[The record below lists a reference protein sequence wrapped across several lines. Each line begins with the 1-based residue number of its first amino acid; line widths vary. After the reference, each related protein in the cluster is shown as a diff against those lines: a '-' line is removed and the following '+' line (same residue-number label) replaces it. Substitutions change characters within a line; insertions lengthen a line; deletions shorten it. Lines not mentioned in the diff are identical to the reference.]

1 MSQRKAKLGTTPAEA
16 TAPPARRARAQR
28 TPAGDKIPKLA
39 RVLCVGTDPAT
50 RLTLRS
56 VAPIGAMMFDHA
68 ETVTSAET
76 ALTSGEIDVLLVDHD
91 TVGAE
96 GLRLV
101 QELSS
106 AGMSIRSVV
115 MSAKASLE
123 LSVESMRAGAIDI
136 LPKPLSVDETAARLR
151 AAADHTVRLRRGEK
165 KVQRLKRICRR
176 LNSARQDANRQLDV
190 LCNDLVNAYQ
200 ELADQMS
207 RVSLASE
214 FSSLIRQE
222 LDVESLLRTTL
233 EYLLTKTGATNAAVF
248 LPTGQ
253 SDYSLGAYVNYDVPK
268 ATADVLLDHLADIVA
283 PRFEDERGVIE
294 INDTLTFD
302 HLIGDG
308 ANWLRNSNIIVFTCV
323 HENEPLAIAMLFRD
337 KRNPFPADLMPKLEL
352 MRDLFA
358 QQLGRVISIH
368 NRHRPD
374 HEWPGFDIDAGEE
387 QDDDFGLTA

>member
-1 MSQRKAKLGTTPAEA
+1 MAQRKTKLGPTSTDAA
-16 TAPPARRARAQR
+16 ARPARRTRSQR
-28 TPAGDKIPKLA
+28 TPAGDKIPRLA
-39 RVLCVGTDPAT
+39 RILCVGSDTAT
-50 RLTLRS
+50 RQSLRS

-68 ETVTSAET
+68 DSVASAEK
-76 ALTSGEIDVLLVDHD
+76 AIASGEFDVLLVDHD
-91 TVGAE
+91 AAGAD
-96 GLRLV
+96 GLALV
-101 QELSS
+101 KELDT
-106 AGMSIRSVV
+106 AAMHIRAVV
-115 MSAKASLE
+115 MSADASLE
-123 LSVESMRAGAIDI
+123 LSVDAMRCGAIDI
-136 LPKPLSVDETAARLR
+136 LKKPLSIDETAARLR
-151 AAADHTVRLRRGEK
+151 AAADQATRLRRGEK

-233 EYLLTKTGATNAAVF
+233 EYLLTKTGPTNAAVF

-268 ATADVLLDHLADIVA
+268 GTADVLLDHLADIVA
-283 PRFEDERGVIE
+283 PRFEDERTIVE
-294 INDTLTFD
+294 INDAISFE

-308 ANWLRNSNIIVFTCV
+308 ANWLKGSNIIVFTCT

-337 KRNPFPADLMPKLEL
+337 KRNPFPADLLPKLEL

>member
-1 MSQRKAKLGTTPAEA
+1 MAQRKAKLGPTPAE
-16 TAPPARRARAQR
+16 TAAAPARRARASR
-28 TPAGDKIPKLA
+28 TPAGDKIPKLV
-39 RVLCVGTDPAT
+39 RILCVGTDTAT
-50 RLTLRS
+50 RQSLRG
-56 VAPIGAMMFDHA
+56 VAPVGAMMFDHA
-68 ETVTSAET
+68 ETIASAES
-76 ALTSGEIDVLLVDHD
+76 ALASGEFDVLLVDHD
-91 TVGAE
+91 ATGQE
-96 GLRLV
+96 GLALV
-101 QELSS
+101 KELDA

-115 MSAKASLE
+115 MSAGASLE
-123 LSVESMRAGAIDI
+123 LSVETMRSGAIDI
-136 LPKPLSVDETAARLR
+136 LKKPLVVDETAARLR
-151 AAADHTVRLRRGEK
+151 AAADHATRIRRGEK

-233 EYLLTKTGATNAAVF
+233 EYLLTKTGPTNAAVF

-268 ATADVLLDHLADIVA
+268 GTADVLLDHLADIVA
-283 PRFEDERGVIE
+283 PRFEDERSIIE
-294 INDTLTFD
+294 INDAITFE

-308 ANWLRNSNIIVFTCV
+308 ANWLKNSNIITFTCV

-337 KRNPFPADLMPKLEL
+337 KRNPFPADLLPKLEL

>member
-1 MSQRKAKLGTTPAEA
+1 
-16 TAPPARRARAQR
+16 
-28 TPAGDKIPKLA
+28 
-39 RVLCVGTDPAT
+39 
-50 RLTLRS
+50 
-56 VAPIGAMMFDHA
+56 
-68 ETVTSAET
+68 
-76 ALTSGEIDVLLVDHD
+76 
-91 TVGAE
+91 
-96 GLRLV
+96 
-101 QELSS
+101 
-106 AGMSIRSVV
+106 
-115 MSAKASLE
+115 
-123 LSVESMRAGAIDI
+123 MRAGAVDI
-136 LPKPLSVDETAARLR
+136 LKKPLSVDETAARLR
-151 AAADHTVRLRRGEK
+151 AAADNASRLRRGEK

-233 EYLLTKTGATNAAVF
+233 EYLLTKTGPTNAAVF

-268 ATADVLLDHLADIVA
+268 GTADVLLDHLADIVA
-283 PRFEDERGVIE
+283 PRFEDERTIVE
-294 INDTLTFD
+294 INDALSFD

-308 ANWLRNSNIIVFTCV
+308 ANWLRNSNIITFTCV

-337 KRNPFPADLMPKLEL
+337 KRNPFPADLLPKLEL

-358 QQLGRVISIH
+358 QQLGRVITIH

-374 HEWPGFDIDAGEE
+374 YEWPGFDIDAGEE